1 MSATTD
7 LQALLRFL
15 SQDAKV
21 PLATALSKVKKL
33 QTSNLDSTAKLAQ
46 TKPAELQAVFEDEK
60 LVKQILAAAKRVSK
74 KRAAA
79 ATAAGDD
86 DVLLHPSPKK
96 KKKKLKNDSLFDD
109 DDDDKPLTPANLEA
123 SLQLP
128 YSTCNASEL
137 EKIILQT
144 NRAPLVLAFV
154 VILLKYTM
162 PEQPLS
168 SRLSLAQA
176 YVSVTS
182 RSRAVYLGIESGK
195 SAEEEGFGEGQ
206 PVVSV
211 AGKQITVLRRWGY
224 EWKEEEEEVVVEEME
239 DEQRRKKKVFEKEIG
254 VGDGGAV
261 AEDDI
266 SGLEAS
272 QEESPALWALD
283 LEALKKKSGSSSKQ
297 PAGTQAGNHSGL
309 PIYTPQSAR
318 AYLLKSFATPE
329 VADGPAAKKLSA
341 TARLAEKETNLGKLL
356 RALDLLYD
364 SWTPTMSTA
373 ELDQKTWS
381 WYAKVRP
388 PVEDGVAGWGEKN
401 QLKLADILALRCMTD
416 T

>member
-21 PLATALSKVKKL
+21 PLATALSKVKNL

-79 ATAAGDD
+79 AATATGDD
-86 DVLLHPSPKK
+86 SVLLHPSPKK

-109 DDDDKPLTPANLEA
+109 DDKPLTPAKLEA

-128 YSTCNASEL
+128 YSTSNASEL
-137 EKIILQT
+137 EKTILQT

-224 EWKEEEEEVVVEEME
+224 EWKEEEEEIE
-239 DEQRRKKKVFEKEIG
+239 DERKRKKKVFEKGIG
-254 VGDGGAV
+254 VEDGGAV
-261 AEDDI
+261 AEDDS

-272 QEESPALWALD
+272 QEEIPALWALD

-364 SWTPTMSTA
+364 SWTPTMSPA

>member
-96 KKKKLKNDSLFDD
+96 KKKLKNESLFDD

-224 EWKEEEEEVVVEEME
+224 EWKEEEEEIE
-239 DEQRRKKKVFEKEIG
+239 DERKRKKKVFEKGIG

-261 AEDDI
+261 AEEDS
-266 SGLEAS
+266 SGVEAS

-297 PAGTQAGNHSGL
+297 TAGTQAGNHSGL
-309 PIYTPQSAR
+309 PIYTPQAAR

-341 TARLAEKETNLGKLL
+341 TARFAEKETNLGKLL

-364 SWTPTMSTA
+364 SWTPTMSPA

>member
-21 PLATALSKVKKL
+21 PLAIALSKVKKL

-60 LVKQILAAAKRVSK
+60 LVKQILAAAKRISK

-79 ATAAGDD
+79 ASDD
-86 DVLLHPSPKK
+86 SVLLHPSPKK

-109 DDDDKPLTPANLEA
+109 DDKPLTPANLEA

-128 YSTCNASEL
+128 YSTCDASEL
-137 EKIILQT
+137 EKIIRQT

-182 RSRAVYLGIESGK
+182 RSRAVYLGIESGE

-224 EWKEEEEEVVVEEME
+224 EWKEEEEEEIE
-239 DEQRRKKKVFEKEIG
+239 DERKRKKKVFEKGIG

-341 TARLAEKETNLGKLL
+341 TARFAEKETNLGKLL

-364 SWTPTMSTA
+364 SWTPSMSPA

>member
-79 ATAAGDD
+79 AAGDD
-86 DVLLHPSPKK
+86 SVLLHPSPKK

-224 EWKEEEEEVVVEEME
+224 EWKEEEEEEIE
-239 DEQRRKKKVFEKEIG
+239 DERKRKKKEFEKGIG

-318 AYLLKSFATPE
+318 AYLLKSFDTPE

-364 SWTPTMSTA
+364 SWTPTMSPA

>member
-86 DVLLHPSPKK
+86 SVLLHPSPKK
-96 KKKKLKNDSLFDD
+96 KKKLKNESLFDD

-211 AGKQITVLRRWGY
+211 AGKQITVLKRWGY
-224 EWKEEEEEVVVEEME
+224 EWKEEEEEEIE
-239 DEQRRKKKVFEKEIG
+239 DERKRKKKVFEKGIG

-261 AEDDI
+261 TEDDI

-341 TARLAEKETNLGKLL
+341 TARFAEKETNLGKLL

-364 SWTPTMSTA
+364 SWTPTMSPA

>member
-60 LVKQILAAAKRVSK
+60 LVKQILAAAKRASK

-86 DVLLHPSPKK
+86 SVLLHPSPKK
-96 KKKKLKNDSLFDD
+96 KKKKLKNASLF

-128 YSTCNASEL
+128 YSTCDASEL

-182 RSRAVYLGIESGK
+182 RSRAVYLGIESGR

-224 EWKEEEEEVVVEEME
+224 EWKEEEEEME
-239 DEQRRKKKVFEKEIG
+239 DERKRKKKVFEKGIG
-254 VGDGGAV
+254 VEDGGAV
-261 AEDDI
+261 AEDDS

-283 LEALKKKSGSSSKQ
+283 LEALKKKSSSSSKQ
-297 PAGTQAGNHSGL
+297 PAGTQAGNYSGL

-364 SWTPTMSTA
+364 SWTPTMSPA

>member
-46 TKPAELQAVFEDEK
+46 TKPAEVQAVFEDEK

-86 DVLLHPSPKK
+86 GVLLHPSPKK
-96 KKKKLKNDSLFDD
+96 KKKLKNDSLFD

-195 SAEEEGFGEGQ
+195 SADEEGFGEGQ

-261 AEDDI
+261 AEDDS

-364 SWTPTMSTA
+364 SWTPTMSPA

>member
-1 MSATTD
+1 MSATAD

-86 DVLLHPSPKK
+86 SVLLHPSPKK

-109 DDDDKPLTPANLEA
+109 DDKPLTPANLEA

-128 YSTCNASEL
+128 YSTCDASEL

-195 SAEEEGFGEGQ
+195 SADEEGFGEGQ

-224 EWKEEEEEVVVEEME
+224 EWKEEEEEIE
-239 DEQRRKKKVFEKEIG
+239 DERKRKKNEVFEKGIG

-261 AEDDI
+261 AEDDS

-297 PAGTQAGNHSGL
+297 PAGTQAGNYSGL

-364 SWTPTMSTA
+364 SWRPTMSPA

>member
-33 QTSNLDSTAKLAQ
+33 QISNLDSTAKLAQ

-86 DVLLHPSPKK
+86 SVLLHPSPKK

-211 AGKQITVLRRWGY
+211 AGKRIKVLRRWGY
-224 EWKEEEEEVVVEEME
+224 EWKEEEEKEEIE
-239 DEQRRKKKVFEKEIG
+239 DERKRKKKEFEKGIG
-254 VGDGGAV
+254 VGDGGVV
-261 AEDDI
+261 ADDDS

-364 SWTPTMSTA
+364 SWTPSMSPA

-401 QLKLADILALRCMTD
+401 QLKLADILALRCMTA

>member
-1 MSATTD
+1 MSATAD

-60 LVKQILAAAKRVSK
+60 LVKQILAAAKRISK

-79 ATAAGDD
+79 AGDD
-86 DVLLHPSPKK
+86 GVLLHPSPK

-109 DDDDKPLTPANLEA
+109 DDDDKPLTPANLEG

-128 YSTCNASEL
+128 YSTCKASEL

-182 RSRAVYLGIESGK
+182 RSRAVHLGIESGK

-224 EWKEEEEEVVVEEME
+224 EWKEEEEEEIE
-239 DEQRRKKKVFEKEIG
+239 DERKRKKKVFEKGIG

-261 AEDDI
+261 AEDDS

-341 TARLAEKETNLGKLL
+341 TARFAEKETNLGKLL

-364 SWTPTMSTA
+364 SWTPTMSPA

-401 QLKLADILALRCMTD
+401 QLKLADILALRYMTD

>member
-79 ATAAGDD
+79 AAAAGDD
-86 DVLLHPSPKK
+86 SVLLHPSPKK

-109 DDDDKPLTPANLEA
+109 VDKPLTPANLEA

-182 RSRAVYLGIESGK
+182 RSQAVYLGIESGK

-224 EWKEEEEEVVVEEME
+224 EWKEEEEEME
-239 DEQRRKKKVFEKEIG
+239 DEQRRKKKKEFEKGIG

-261 AEDDI
+261 AEDES

-283 LEALKKKSGSSSKQ
+283 LEALKKKSSSSSKR
-297 PAGTQAGNHSGL
+297 PAGTQAGNYSGL

-364 SWTPTMSTA
+364 SWTPTMSPA

-401 QLKLADILALRCMTD
+401 QLKLADILALRCMTA

>member
-79 ATAAGDD
+79 SAGDD
-86 DVLLHPSPKK
+86 SVLLHPSPKK
-96 KKKKLKNDSLFDD
+96 KKKLKNDSLF

-128 YSTCNASEL
+128 YSTCDASEL
-137 EKIILQT
+137 EKMILQT

-182 RSRAVYLGIESGK
+182 RSRALYLGIESGK

-224 EWKEEEEEVVVEEME
+224 EWKEEEEEEEIE
-239 DEQRRKKKVFEKEIG
+239 DERKRKKKEFEKGIG
-254 VGDGGAV
+254 VGDGGVV
-261 AEDDI
+261 AEDDS

-297 PAGTQAGNHSGL
+297 PAGMQAGNHSGL

-364 SWTPTMSTA
+364 SWTPTMSPA

-401 QLKLADILALRCMTD
+401 QLKLADILALRCMAD

>member
-60 LVKQILAAAKRVSK
+60 LVKQILAAAKRVPK

-96 KKKKLKNDSLFDD
+96 KKKLKNDSLF

-195 SAEEEGFGEGQ
+195 KADEEGFGEGQ

-224 EWKEEEEEVVVEEME
+224 EWKEEEEEIE
-239 DEQRRKKKVFEKEIG
+239 DERKRKKKEFEKGIG

-261 AEDDI
+261 AEEDS

-283 LEALKKKSGSSSKQ
+283 LEALKKKKSGSSSKQ

-364 SWTPTMSTA
+364 SWTPTMSPA

>member
-1 MSATTD
+1 MSAD

-46 TKPAELQAVFEDEK
+46 SKPAELQAVFEDEK

-109 DDDDKPLTPANLEA
+109 DGDKPLTPANLEG

-128 YSTCNASEL
+128 YSTCDASEL

-182 RSRAVYLGIESGK
+182 RSRAVYLGIASGK

-224 EWKEEEEEVVVEEME
+224 EWKEEQEEIE
-239 DEQRRKKKVFEKEIG
+239 DERKRKKKVFEKGIG
-254 VGDGGAV
+254 VEDGGAV
-261 AEDDI
+261 AEEDS
-266 SGLEAS
+266 SGVEAS
-272 QEESPALWALD
+272 QEERPALWALD
-283 LEALKKKSGSSSKQ
+283 LEALKKKKSGSSSKQ

-341 TARLAEKETNLGKLL
+341 TARFAEKETNLGKLL

-364 SWTPTMSTA
+364 SWTPTMSPA

>member
-86 DVLLHPSPKK
+86 SVLLHPSPKK
-96 KKKKLKNDSLFDD
+96 KKKLKNESLF

-128 YSTCNASEL
+128 YSTCKASEL
-137 EKIILQT
+137 ERITLQT

-195 SAEEEGFGEGQ
+195 SADEEGFGEGQ

-224 EWKEEEEEVVVEEME
+224 EWKEEEEEEEIE
-239 DEQRRKKKVFEKEIG
+239 DERKRKKKVFEKGIG
-254 VGDGGAV
+254 VGDGGVV
-261 AEDDI
+261 AEDDS

-297 PAGTQAGNHSGL
+297 PAGTQAGNYSGL

-356 RALDLLYD
+356 GALDLLYD
-364 SWTPTMSTA
+364 SWTPTMSPA
-373 ELDQKTWS
+373 ELDQKTWL

>member
-1 MSATTD
+1 M
-7 LQALLRFL
+7 
-15 SQDAKV
+15 
-21 PLATALSKVKKL
+21 
-33 QTSNLDSTAKLAQ
+33 
-46 TKPAELQAVFEDEK
+46 
-60 LVKQILAAAKRVSK
+60 
-74 KRAAA
+74 
-79 ATAAGDD
+79 
-86 DVLLHPSPKK
+86 
-96 KKKKLKNDSLFDD
+96 
-109 DDDDKPLTPANLEA
+109 
-123 SLQLP
+123 
-128 YSTCNASEL
+128 
-137 EKIILQT
+137 
-144 NRAPLVLAFV
+144 LAFV

-195 SAEEEGFGEGQ
+195 SAEEEGLGEGQ

-224 EWKEEEEEVVVEEME
+224 EWKEEEEEEIE
-239 DEQRRKKKVFEKEIG
+239 DERKRKKKEFEKGIG

-261 AEDDI
+261 AEVDS

-364 SWTPTMSTA
+364 SWTPTMSPA

>member
-79 ATAAGDD
+79 AGDD
-86 DVLLHPSPKK
+86 SVLLHPSPKK
-96 KKKKLKNDSLFDD
+96 KKLKNESLF

-224 EWKEEEEEVVVEEME
+224 EWKEEEEEEIE
-239 DEQRRKKKVFEKEIG
+239 DERKRKKKEFEKGIG
-254 VGDGGAV
+254 VEDGGAV
-261 AEDDI
+261 AEEDS
-266 SGLEAS
+266 SGVEAS

-283 LEALKKKSGSSSKQ
+283 LEALKKKKSGSSSKQ
-297 PAGTQAGNHSGL
+297 PAGAQAGNYSGL

-329 VADGPAAKKLSA
+329 VADGLAAKKLSA

-364 SWTPTMSTA
+364 SWTPTMSPA

>member
-79 ATAAGDD
+79 TAAAGDD
-86 DVLLHPSPKK
+86 NALLHPSPKK
-96 KKKKLKNDSLFDD
+96 KKLKLKNDSLF

-128 YSTCNASEL
+128 HSTCKASEL
-137 EKIILQT
+137 EKTILQT

-224 EWKEEEEEVVVEEME
+224 EWKEEEEEEIE
-239 DEQRRKKKVFEKEIG
+239 DERKRKKKVFEKGIG

-261 AEDDI
+261 AEDDS

-283 LEALKKKSGSSSKQ
+283 LEALKKKSGSSSEQ
-297 PAGTQAGNHSGL
+297 SAGTQAGNHSGL

-364 SWTPTMSTA
+364 SWTPSMSPA

>member
-21 PLATALSKVKKL
+21 PLATALSKVKNL

-79 ATAAGDD
+79 AGDD
-86 DVLLHPSPKK
+86 SVLLHPSPKK
-96 KKKKLKNDSLFDD
+96 KKLKNESLF

-128 YSTCNASEL
+128 YSTSNASEL

-195 SAEEEGFGEGQ
+195 SAEEEELGEGQ

-224 EWKEEEEEVVVEEME
+224 EWKEEEEEEIE
-239 DEQRRKKKVFEKEIG
+239 DERKRKKKEFEKGIG
-254 VGDGGAV
+254 VGDGGVV

-297 PAGTQAGNHSGL
+297 PAGTQAGNYSGL

-341 TARLAEKETNLGKLL
+341 TARFTEKETNLGKLL

-364 SWTPTMSTA
+364 SWTPTMSPA

-401 QLKLADILALRCMTD
+401 QLKLADILALRCMTA

>member
-1 MSATTD
+1 M
-7 LQALLRFL
+7 
-15 SQDAKV
+15 
-21 PLATALSKVKKL
+21 
-33 QTSNLDSTAKLAQ
+33 
-46 TKPAELQAVFEDEK
+46 
-60 LVKQILAAAKRVSK
+60 
-74 KRAAA
+74 
-79 ATAAGDD
+79 
-86 DVLLHPSPKK
+86 
-96 KKKKLKNDSLFDD
+96 
-109 DDDDKPLTPANLEA
+109 
-123 SLQLP
+123 
-128 YSTCNASEL
+128 
-137 EKIILQT
+137 
-144 NRAPLVLAFV
+144 LAFV

-182 RSRAVYLGIESGK
+182 RCRAVYLGIESGR

-224 EWKEEEEEVVVEEME
+224 EWKEEEEEEIE
-239 DEQRRKKKVFEKEIG
+239 DERKRKKKEFEKGIG

-261 AEDDI
+261 AEDDS

-297 PAGTQAGNHSGL
+297 PAGTQAGNYSGL

-318 AYLLKSFATPE
+318 AYLLKSFATPG

-341 TARLAEKETNLGKLL
+341 TARFAEKETNLGKLL
-356 RALDLLYD
+356 RALDLLYN
-364 SWTPTMSTA
+364 SWTPTMSPA

>member
-79 ATAAGDD
+79 AAAGDD
-86 DVLLHPSPKK
+86 SVLLHPSPKK

-109 DDDDKPLTPANLEA
+109 DDKPLTPANLEA

-128 YSTCNASEL
+128 YSTSNASEL

-154 VILLKYTM
+154 VIMLKYTM

-224 EWKEEEEEVVVEEME
+224 EWKEEEEELEH
-239 DEQRRKKKVFEKEIG
+239 EQKRKKKEFEKGIG

-261 AEDDI
+261 AEDDS

-297 PAGTQAGNHSGL
+297 PAGTQTGNYSGL

-364 SWTPTMSTA
+364 SWTPTMSPA

>member
-86 DVLLHPSPKK
+86 SVLLHPSPKK
-96 KKKKLKNDSLFDD
+96 KKKLKNDILF

-128 YSTCNASEL
+128 YSTSNASEL

-195 SAEEEGFGEGQ
+195 SAEDEGFGEGQ

-224 EWKEEEEEVVVEEME
+224 EWKEEEEEEEIE
-239 DEQRRKKKVFEKEIG
+239 DEQRRKKKEFEKGIG

-283 LEALKKKSGSSSKQ
+283 LEALKKKSGSSGKQ

-329 VADGPAAKKLSA
+329 VADGPDAKKLSA

-364 SWTPTMSTA
+364 SWTPTMSPA